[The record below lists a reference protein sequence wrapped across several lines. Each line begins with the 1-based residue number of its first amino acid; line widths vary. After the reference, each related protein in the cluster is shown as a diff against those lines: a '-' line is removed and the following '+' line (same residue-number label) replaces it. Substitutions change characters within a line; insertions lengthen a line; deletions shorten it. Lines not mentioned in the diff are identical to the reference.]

1 MFKLRGN
8 MITLNTVHTGFTK
21 DIKIDYGSKNWSP
34 NSLYDINNLLSLYKL
49 KEIISLYKD
58 YEKLINQLNTDNV
71 NFKLMLGN
79 KTYKEKLLEIKT
91 ILNNLTLSQYKN
103 YTSIIEKRIQFTQS
117 FKEIYLE
124 ENLIDPGEYDHFTSQ
139 TGRVKIRNNF
149 LTMKRETRSKLQS
162 TFVNGRVYAIDI
174 VSLEPRV
181 YMHINKEKVK
191 HDVYS
196 QIKKELN
203 LNADRKNVKLAIIS
217 ALYSGSI
224 NTIKKISGLSK
235 NEVQLIIEYFDIETF
250 TNKLKDMGED
260 IKNFYDR
267 PLKQNQAI
275 LNHYIQSTSADCAL
289 LAFSKLQ
296 SDWYNKKI
304 SFCAFIHDA
313 VIVDVHPDHFLE
325 VENLQMMTEDI
336 LNIELPV
343 SSERLS

>member
-1 MFKLRGN
+1 
-8 MITLNTVHTGFTK
+8 MITLNTTHTGFTK
-21 DIKIDYGSKNWSP
+21 DIKIEFGSKNWSP
-34 NSLYDINNLLSLYKL
+34 NSLYDINSLLSLYKL

-79 KTYKEKLLEIKT
+79 KLYKEKLLEIKK
-91 ILNNLTLSQYKN
+91 ILNSLTLSQYRN

-124 ENLIDPGEYDHFTSQ
+124 ETIISPGKYDHFTSQ
-139 TGRVKIRNNF
+139 TGRVKIKNTKNNF
-149 LTMKRETRSKLQS
+149 LTMKRESRSRLQS
-162 TFVNGRVYAIDI
+162 TYVNGRVYAIDI

-181 YMHINKEKVK
+181 YMHINKEKVQ

-196 QIKKELN
+196 QIKKELSI
-203 LNADRKNVKLAIIS
+203 NADRKNVKLAIIS
-217 ALYSGSI
+217 ALYSGSV

-235 NEVQLIIEYFDIETF
+235 DQVKSIIEYFDIEKF
-250 TNKLKDMGED
+250 TSELKDRGD
-260 IKNFYDR
+260 NIKNFYDR

-289 LAFSKLQ
+289 LAFNKLQ
-296 SDWYNKKI
+296 SEWYNKKI
-304 SFCAFIHDA
+304 NFCAFIHDA
-313 VIVDVHPDHFLE
+313 VIVDVHPDHFKD
-325 VENLQMMTEDI
+325 VENLKLINECI

-343 SSERLS
+343 SIERLS